1 MKYDEHLFLL
11 PLAGAL
17 ASHKQSSTVF
27 HLQGMTRSVARVTL
41 RAKEGTTMFRP
52 LPEATWF
59 RAVPIRLIASVLVI
73 LAFAVSVLLLF
84 SLEHETSVVHGLTD
98 GKAVPT
104 QLFPFLWQARMDL
117 ITITVLLFLVSA
129 IVVGAVIT
137 ALHYD
142 TTRRTLEEVKGLA
155 RHILESIPT
164 GVVTINGSG
173 LITAVNPPAEE
184 VLKRSTIEM
193 LGNNYETVFQEGDT
207 IRMVLDAA
215 RQRRQYI
222 DHQDLP
228 YEDGDRTR
236 RTIRV
241 STAELSDDEAGL
253 SGVILLA
260 KDVSDWLALEQRV
273 RSAEKLTALHT
284 LSAGVAHELRNP
296 LSAVDLNLQLLEEEL
311 REKNRLTTTTTQYL
325 KVLNAETRRLTAILD
340 NFMKFAR
347 PGSLQFHEFDING
360 VIAHIASLL
369 QYEADERHVRL
380 QLTLAQDLPAIVGDE
395 TQISQALLNVVVNA
409 FQAMPDGGVVEIM
422 AAPVRVDD
430 KAWVEM
436 IVRDTG
442 RGIKIED
449 VSRLF
454 EPFFTTKVNGSGLG
468 LAIAYRIL
476 QDHGGDIRVS
486 STPGSGT
493 SVAIKLPACLQP
505 AMGTV
510 NQ

>member
-1 MKYDEHLFLL
+1 
-11 PLAGAL
+11 
-17 ASHKQSSTVF
+17 
-27 HLQGMTRSVARVTL
+27 
-41 RAKEGTTMFRP
+41 MFRP

-73 LAFAVSVLLLF
+73 LAFAISVLLLF
-84 SLEHETSVVHGLTD
+84 SLEHEQSIVHGLTE

-104 QLFPFLWQARMDL
+104 QLFPVLWQSRMDL
-117 ITITVLLFLVSA
+117 IAITVLLFLVSA
-129 IVVGAVIT
+129 IAIGAVIT

-142 TTRRTLEEVKGLA
+142 NTRRTLEEVKGLA

-164 GVVTINGSG
+164 GVLTINGNG
-173 LITAVNPPAEE
+173 LITAVNPAAEG
-184 VLKRSTIEM
+184 VLKRSTTAM

-215 RQRRQYI
+215 RQRRQHI

-228 YEDGDRTR
+228 YDDGDLNRTR

-253 SGVILLA
+253 GGVILLA

-273 RSAEKLTALHT
+273 RGAEKLTALHT

-347 PGSLQFHEFDING
+347 PGSLRFHLFDING

-369 QYEADERHVRL
+369 QHEADERRVRL
-380 QLTLAQDLPAIVGDE
+380 HMTIAEEMPAIVGDE

-409 FQAMPDGGVVEIM
+409 FQAMPDGGVVEIT
-422 AAPVRVDD
+422 AAPVRIDG

-442 RGIKIED
+442 VGIKGEN

-476 QDHGGDIRVS
+476 QDHGGEIKVS
-486 STPGSGT
+486 STQGSGT
-493 SVAIKLPACLQP
+493 SVVIKLPASLERSMVTLSQ
-505 AMGTV
+505 
-510 NQ
+510 

>member
-1 MKYDEHLFLL
+1 
-11 PLAGAL
+11 
-17 ASHKQSSTVF
+17 
-27 HLQGMTRSVARVTL
+27 
-41 RAKEGTTMFRP
+41 MFRP

-59 RAVPIRLIASVLVI
+59 RAVPIRLIASVLFI
-73 LAFAVSVLLLF
+73 LAFAVSMLLLF
-84 SLEHETSVVHGLTD
+84 SLEHEKFVVHGLTE

-104 QLFPFLWQARMDL
+104 QVFPVLWQSRMDL
-117 ITITVLLFLVSA
+117 IAITVLLFLVSA
-129 IVVGAVIT
+129 IAIGAVIT
-137 ALHYD
+137 TLHYD
-142 TTRRTLEEVKGLA
+142 NTRRTLEEVKGLA

-164 GVVTINGSG
+164 GVLTINVSG
-173 LITAVNPPAEE
+173 LITAVNPAAEE

-193 LGNNYETVFQEGDT
+193 LGNNYESVFQEGDA

-215 RQRRQYI
+215 RRSRQYV
-222 DHQDLP
+222 DHQDLA
-228 YEDGDRTR
+228 YDGEDRMR

-253 SGVILLA
+253 GGVILLA

-273 RSAEKLTALHT
+273 RGAEKLTALHT

-311 REKNRLTTTTTQYL
+311 GEKNRLTPTTIQYL
-325 KVLNAETRRLTAILD
+325 KVLNAESRRLTAILD

-347 PGSLQFHEFDING
+347 PGSLQFHEFDVKG

-369 QYEADERHVRL
+369 QHEADERHVRL
-380 QLTLAQDLPAIVGDE
+380 HLTIKEDMPIIVGDE
-395 TQISQALLNVVVNA
+395 TQISQAILNVVVNA
-409 FQAMPDGGVVEIM
+409 FQAMPDGGVVEIT
-422 AAPVRVDD
+422 ASPVRADD
-430 KAWVEM
+430 KPWVEI

-442 RGIKIED
+442 LGIKNED

-476 QDHGGDIRVS
+476 QDHGGEIKVS
-486 STPGSGT
+486 SAPGNGT
-493 SVAIKLPACLQP
+493 SVVIKLPASLQP
-505 AMGTV
+505 SMVTV

>member
-1 MKYDEHLFLL
+1 
-11 PLAGAL
+11 
-17 ASHKQSSTVF
+17 
-27 HLQGMTRSVARVTL
+27 
-41 RAKEGTTMFRP
+41 MFRP

-84 SLEHETSVVHGLTD
+84 SLEHEKSVVHGLTD

-104 QLFPFLWQARMDL
+104 QLFPFLWQSRMDF

-129 IVVGAVIT
+129 IAIGAVIT

-164 GVVTINGSG
+164 GVVTINRSG
-173 LITAVNPPAEE
+173 LITAVNPAAEG

-193 LGNNYETVFQEGDT
+193 LGNNYETVFQEGDAV
-207 IRMVLDAA
+207 RMVLDAA
-215 RQRRQYI
+215 RQHRQYI

-228 YEDGDRTR
+228 YDDGDQTR

-253 SGVILLA
+253 GGVILLA

-273 RSAEKLTALHT
+273 RGAEKLAALHT

-311 REKNRLTTTTTQYL
+311 HEKNRLTTTATQYL

-347 PGSLQFHEFDING
+347 PGSLQFHQFDVKG

-369 QYEADERHVRL
+369 QHEADERHVRL
-380 QLTLAQDLPAIVGDE
+380 QLTMAKDIPAIVGDE

-409 FQAMPDGGVVEIM
+409 FQAMPHGGVAEIM
-422 AAPVRVDD
+422 TAPVRVSD
-430 KAWVEM
+430 KTWVEM

-442 RGIKIED
+442 LGIKSED

-454 EPFFTTKVNGSGLG
+454 EPFFTTKANGSGLG

-476 QDHGGDIRVS
+476 QDHGGDIKVS

-493 SVAIKLPACLQP
+493 SVVIKLPACLQP
-505 AMGTV
+505 SMVTV
-510 NQ
+510 SQ

>member
-1 MKYDEHLFLL
+1 
-11 PLAGAL
+11 
-17 ASHKQSSTVF
+17 
-27 HLQGMTRSVARVTL
+27 
-41 RAKEGTTMFRP
+41 MFRP

-59 RAVPIRLIASVLVI
+59 RAVPIRSIVSVLFI

-84 SLEHETSVVHGLTD
+84 SLEHEKFVVHGLTE

-104 QLFPFLWQARMDL
+104 QLFPILWQSRMDL

-129 IVVGAVIT
+129 IAIGAVIT

-142 TTRRTLEEVKGLA
+142 NTRRTLEEVKGLA

-164 GVVTINGSG
+164 GVLTVNGSG
-173 LITAVNPPAEE
+173 LITAVNPAAEG

-193 LGNNYETVFQEGDT
+193 LGNNYETVFQEGGT

-228 YEDGDRTR
+228 YDDGDRDRTR

-253 SGVILLA
+253 GGVILLA

-273 RSAEKLTALHT
+273 RGAEKLTALHT

-347 PGSLQFHEFDING
+347 PGSLQFHQFDING

-369 QYEADERHVRL
+369 QHEADERHVRL
-380 QLTLAQDLPAIVGDE
+380 HMTIAEEMPAIVGDE

-409 FQAMPDGGVVEIM
+409 FQAMPDGGAVEIT
-422 AAPVRVDD
+422 AAPVRVDG

-442 RGIKIED
+442 VGIKSED

-476 QDHGGDIRVS
+476 QDHGGEIKVN
-486 STPGSGT
+486 STSGSGT
-493 SVAIKLPACLQP
+493 SVVIKLPASLERSMVTLSQ
-505 AMGTV
+505 
-510 NQ
+510 

>member
-1 MKYDEHLFLL
+1 
-11 PLAGAL
+11 
-17 ASHKQSSTVF
+17 
-27 HLQGMTRSVARVTL
+27 
-41 RAKEGTTMFRP
+41 MFRP
-52 LPEATWF
+52 VPEATWF
-59 RAVPIRLIASVLVI
+59 WAVPIRLIASVVFI
-73 LAFAVSVLLLF
+73 LACAVFVLLLF
-84 SLEHETSVVHGLTD
+84 SLEHEKFVVHGLTE
-98 GKAVPT
+98 GKAIPT
-104 QLFPFLWQARMDL
+104 QLFPILWQSRMDL
-117 ITITVLLFLVSA
+117 ITITVLLFLVTA
-129 IVVGAVIT
+129 IAIGGVIT
-137 ALHYD
+137 ALHYG

-164 GVVTINGSG
+164 GVLTINRNG
-173 LITAVNPPAEE
+173 LITAVNPAAER

-193 LGNNYETVFQEGDT
+193 LGNTYERVFQEGDT

-228 YEDGDRTR
+228 YSIGDQAS

-253 SGVILLA
+253 GGVILLA

-273 RSAEKLTALHT
+273 RGAEKLAALHT

-296 LSAVDLNLQLLEEEL
+296 LSAVDLNLQLLEEQLQE
-311 REKNRLTTTTTQYL
+311 ENRLTPTTTQYL

-347 PGSLQFHEFDING
+347 PGSLQFHQFDVKG

-369 QYEADERHVRL
+369 QHEAEERRIHLRM
-380 QLTLAQDLPAIVGDE
+380 TLAEEMPMIVGDE

-422 AAPVRVDD
+422 AAPVRVSD

-442 RGIKIED
+442 LGIKSED

-476 QDHGGDIRVS
+476 QDHKGDIKVS

-493 SVAIKLPACLQP
+493 SVVIKLPACLQP
-505 AMGTV
+505 SMVAV
-510 NQ
+510 SQ